1 MKKFLISLVL
11 LLVAANVS
19 AQSLVGKWKGQVYN
33 AEEVLPKYQD
43 SGANMNVDTTVTY
56 SADGT
61 AISESYLVMSMPLD
75 EETSIK
81 CKVKVELG
89 FLWSYEDGKLKE
101 TTNGVGRYTVED
113 IEFEPSSPDMEFLIP
128 SFKQHIQAQIDEA
141 YSNGSE
147 GVERVCDIEFISD
160 DEHIYSAGTVD
171 IEGEESFEAPKIKF
185 TRVVE

>member
-19 AQSLVGKWKGQVYN
+19 AQSLVGKWKGQMYN

-43 SGANMNVDTTVTY
+43 SGANMNMDTTVTY

-81 CKVKVELG
+81 C
-89 FLWSYEDGKLKE
+89 
-101 TTNGVGRYTVED
+101 R
-113 IEFEPSSPDMEFLIP
+113 
-128 SFKQHIQAQIDEA
+128 
-141 YSNGSE
+141 
-147 GVERVCDIEFISD
+147 
-160 DEHIYSAGTVD
+160 
-171 IEGEESFEAPKIKF
+171 
-185 TRVVE
+185 